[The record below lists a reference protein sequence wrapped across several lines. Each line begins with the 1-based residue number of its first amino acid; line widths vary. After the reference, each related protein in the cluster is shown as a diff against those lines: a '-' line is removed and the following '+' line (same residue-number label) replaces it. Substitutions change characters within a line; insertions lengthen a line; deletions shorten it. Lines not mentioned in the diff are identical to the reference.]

1 MVRIQGPQAQGLT
14 IYLFSMPSVAEIQH
28 SITTQDM
35 HNNAQVDQTY
45 KVELLVILEGKQVSK
60 WPQQMYHS
68 PKTYKI

>member
-1 MVRIQGPQAQGLT
+1 MVRIQGLQAQGLT

-28 SITTQDM
+28 SITTQNM
-35 HNNAQVDQTY
+35 HNAQVDQTY

-68 PKTYKI
+68 PKTYQI